1 MIEKRTS
8 PNCAKCNTK
17 SCDSKDARTADLPV
31 FCPMKTATKTI
42 QNVVNSVN
50 TDADLKKFY
59 LASAWVEKNAY
70 ETVRGKITPVW
81 PRAREVIE
89 FAKRLDVKKLGVAF
103 CIGLSDEAKRVVEIF
118 EEHGFEVYS
127 VVCKCG
133 GVDKT
138 RFGVLPSE
146 KIDNSNDFEAACNP
160 LLQAE
165 LLHQAGTGLNVT
177 VGLCVGHDSLF
188 FMHSK
193 TPTTALIV
201 KDRVT
206 GHNPLV
212 SLYSQYHKNTL

>member
-1 MIEKRTS
+1 MPAKQVS
-8 PNCAKCNTK
+8 PNCAN
-17 SCDSKDARTADLPV
+17 CDAKFCGNEEKQVANLPV
-31 FCPMKTATKTI
+31 FCPMKTATDTI

-50 TDADLKKFY
+50 TDAELKKLY

-81 PRAREVIE
+81 PRIREVIE

-118 EEHGFEVYS
+118 EKHGFEVYS